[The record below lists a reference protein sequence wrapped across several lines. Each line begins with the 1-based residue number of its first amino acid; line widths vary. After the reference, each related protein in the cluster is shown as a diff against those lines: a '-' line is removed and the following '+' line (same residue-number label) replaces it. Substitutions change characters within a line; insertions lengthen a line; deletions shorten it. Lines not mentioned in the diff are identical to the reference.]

1 MLNDTFITGGKR
13 CFVYSAPSP
22 EYLLIQPADERELEL
37 LDSEAGHIGSQTD
50 KPFVLAAFEVK
61 DWNSELSP
69 WEAPPVFGN
78 VPFGSGAADTLA
90 FVEDTLILDIIKRC
104 SLKPD
109 IPVILGGYS
118 LAGLFSLWAAY
129 STDRFAAAAG
139 VSPSVWF
146 PGWTE
151 FASERTPSVR
161 AVYLSLGK
169 KEEKARNIIM
179 ASVGDNI
186 RRYREILLS
195 KNLPSILE
203 WNEGNHF
210 SEPEARTAK
219 GFVWCIN
226 AV

>member
-1 MLNDTFITGGKR
+1 M
-13 CFVYSAPSP
+13 
-22 EYLLIQPADERELEL
+22 
-37 LDSEAGHIGSQTD
+37 
-50 KPFVLAAFEVK
+50 
-61 DWNSELSP
+61 
-69 WEAPPVFGN
+69 
-78 VPFGSGAADTLA
+78 
-90 FVEDTLILDIIKRC
+90 
-104 SLKPD
+104 
-109 IPVILGGYS
+109 
-118 LAGLFSLWAAY
+118 
-129 STDRFAAAAG
+129 
-139 VSPSVWF
+139 WF

-195 KNLPSILE
+195 ENLPSILE